1 VNLVHVP
8 KHFRGNLIIKFGL
21 LVRCLGSE
29 GVHIRFEGGCRS
41 ITHHSTFLTWW
52 KGRRSRRRE
61 RVMAVMMTA
70 VVLVAQ
76 MVNGRCHQIV
86 GFVGTL
92 P

>member
-1 VNLVHVP
+1 M
-8 KHFRGNLIIKFGL
+8 
-21 LVRCLGSE
+21 
-29 GVHIRFEGGCRS
+29 
-41 ITHHSTFLTWW
+41 
-52 KGRRSRRRE
+52 
-61 RVMAVMMTA
+61 MAVMMTA